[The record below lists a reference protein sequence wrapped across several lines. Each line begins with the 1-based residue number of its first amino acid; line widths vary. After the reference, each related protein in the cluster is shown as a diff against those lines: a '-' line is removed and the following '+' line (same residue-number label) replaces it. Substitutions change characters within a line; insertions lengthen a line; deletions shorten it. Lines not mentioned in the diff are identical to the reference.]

1 MNKKVVVIGI
11 LAITILAAV
20 GAFFYSHNN
29 KPLKTSFYQDR
40 LNEVGFNNPDGWFVS
55 PSAGYI
61 RVTENQADT
70 TKPSVLIKT
79 QDLDSTIDAL
89 GLDKAQEVKIGDKTM
104 RRLDREVQLPAVPN
118 RPVTKTTSTQLL
130 WFAPNGRSV
139 IFEITPWQ
147 KPAFDSGMKE
157 LISSFKTL

>member
-20 GAFFYSHNN
+20 GAFFYSRS
-29 KPLKTSFYQDR
+29 KPVAATYYEDH
-40 LNEVGFNNPDGWFVS
+40 LNEVGFNKPDGWFVS
-55 PSAGYI
+55 PRAGYI
-61 RVTENQADT
+61 RVTEDQADT

-130 WFAPNGRSV
+130 WVAPNGRSV